1 MALVKP
7 AASARRGRGGMQDV
21 DREVAARLRQR
32 RVEMG
37 LTQQQL
43 AELIGVTYQ
52 QAHKYETG
60 VNRIT
65 AGRLYQIAQVLG
77 TDVSYFFGEAGSK
90 PQFEPSGR
98 QRAMIELARNFAH
111 LPSRRHQEAL
121 VAFARALAA
130 EPLPVPP
137 EFDDPS
143 NTLLHH

>member
-1 MALVKP
+1 
-7 AASARRGRGGMQDV
+7 MQNV
-21 DREVAARLRQR
+21 DEEVTAKGRQR
-32 RVEMG
+32 RVELG

-43 AELIGVTYQ
+43 AKRIGVTYQ

-77 TDVSYFFGEAGSK
+77 TDVSYFFGEAGPK

-121 VAFARALAA
+121 AELARVLAA
-130 EPLPVPP
+130 ESLPIPP
-137 EFDDPS
+137 EIDDAGDTIL
-143 NTLLHH
+143 NG